1 MHVIVLVLQMGHLRL
16 RKVRQVLPDT
26 SRTSSNWQWAE
37 MGLEPEFCLTLTP
50 PGELATRWG
59 HSQLSAYFSSGN
71 FGLTCLLASHQF
83 CFLLNF
89 QVT

>member
-59 HSQLSAYFSSGN
+59 HLS
-71 FGLTCLLASHQF
+71 
-83 CFLLNF
+83 FLLIF
-89 QVT
+89 LLVTSDSLVSWLLTNSAFF